1 MLYSEKTMKRICRAT
16 LLLLAAIMLCGKVSA
31 QTAIRAE
38 ARLDS
43 TRMLIGDQTGL
54 HLTITGSKLPSM
66 LLPQPCDTCLT
77 GLEIIKRMPA
87 DTQRNGNGTIISQQW
102 ILTGFDSGQFVIPPF
117 AIYGADSS
125 LLAETEPL
133 LLEINTIPVDTN
145 LAIKDIKAPL
155 QAPLTW
161 KEIGFFIGIGA
172 AVLALLAGII
182 YLIYRLSRKK
192 RQPTGGKREKPDEP
206 AHIIALRALEEL
218 RLKKL
223 WQEGRHKEYYSELSD
238 ILRNYMYNRWD
249 IPAMEMV
256 SDEVLEAL
264 EQLHTEKSLLN
275 QLRTSLRTA
284 DSVKFAKACPLPDE
298 NSQAFQAVYDFV
310 TATKAEDKPVEKEG
324 GKANA

>member
-1 MLYSEKTMKRICRAT
+1 M
-16 LLLLAAIMLCGKVSA
+16 
-31 QTAIRAE
+31 
-38 ARLDS
+38 
-43 TRMLIGDQTGL
+43 
-54 HLTITGSKLPSM
+54 
-66 LLPQPCDTCLT
+66 
-77 GLEIIKRMPA
+77 
-87 DTQRNGNGTIISQQW
+87 
-102 ILTGFDSGQFVIPPF
+102 
-117 AIYGADSS
+117 
-125 LLAETEPL
+125 
-133 LLEINTIPVDTN
+133 
-145 LAIKDIKAPL
+145 
-155 QAPLTW
+155 
-161 KEIGFFIGIGA
+161 
-172 AVLALLAGII
+172 LALLAGII

-275 QLRTSLRTA
+275 QLRTWVRTA